1 MKIRN
6 GFVSN
11 SSSSSFVIKD
21 IQSFDCMSSYAGN
34 HNSSMKKKN
43 PSRYYTLARS
53 GGHHYKIKDIVKF
66 IEQHGYSCKVCDS
79 IKDIDDYDCAIVD
92 ISKETDESIKEK
104 LGRYFRGDC
113 GDIIWNP
120 CKLLDSDCWSM
131 YSNDT
136 SPYDKKPEYFENPIF
151 KMALN
156 SPEFEEYKKKV
167 EENKSILDAWSK
179 DRSKPEPD
187 WDYVRLDLKKYACKW
202 CRDHG
207 GNVCFPWDRALDEGD
222 ILITTGENCF
232 DYEFMEKLEKKFN
245 CILYVEHDG

>member
-1 MKIRN
+1 MKIRS

-11 SSSSSFVIKD
+11 SSSSSFIIKD
-21 IQSFDCMSSYAGN
+21 IQSFDCMYSHSGD

-43 PSRYYTLARS
+43 PSRYYKLARS

-66 IEQHGYSCKVCDS
+66 IEKNGYSCKVCDS
-79 IKDIDDYDCAIVD
+79 VKDIDEYECSIVD

-104 LGRYFRGDC
+104 MGEYFRGDC

-120 CKLLDSDCWSM
+120 CKLLDSDCISF
-131 YSNDT
+131 YDDIS
-136 SPYDKKPEYFENPIF
+136 SYDKKLEYYENPIF

-156 SPEFEEYKKKV
+156 SPEFEEHKKKV
-167 EENKSILDAWSK
+167 EENKILLAKWREDQSN
-179 DRSKPEPD
+179 PEPD
-187 WDYVRLDLKKYACKW
+187 WHYTTFDLKKYACKW
-202 CRDHG
+202 CREHS

-222 ILITTGENCF
+222 ILITAGENFF
-232 DYEFMEKLEKKFN
+232 DYDFMKKLEKKFN

>member
-21 IQSFDCMSSYAGN
+21 IQSFDCITSYTGN
-34 HNSSMKKKN
+34 HNSSMKEKN
-43 PSRYYTLARS
+43 PSRYYKLARS
-53 GGHHYKIKDIVKF
+53 GGHHYEIKDVVKF
-66 IEQHGYSCKVCDS
+66 IEKNGYSCNVCDS
-79 IKDIDDYDCAIVD
+79 IKDINEYECSIVD

-104 LGRYFRGDC
+104 LGEYFRGDC

-120 CKLLDSDCWSM
+120 CKLLDSDCISF
-131 YSNDT
+131 SSDT
-136 SPYDKKPEYFENPIF
+136 SSYDKKLEYYENPIF

-167 EENKSILDAWSK
+167 EENKSILDAWRK
-179 DRSKPEPD
+179 DHSNPEPD
-187 WDYVRLDLKKYACKW
+187 WYYTTFKLKKYACKW

-222 ILITTGENCF
+222 ILITTGENFF

>member
-11 SSSSSFVIKD
+11 SSSSSFIIKD
-21 IQSFDCMSSYAGN
+21 IQSFDCPFSYSGD

-43 PSRYYTLARS
+43 PSKYYDLARS
-53 GGHHYKIKDIVKF
+53 GGHHYEIKDVVKF
-66 IEQHGYSCKVCDS
+66 IEKNGYSCNVCNS
-79 IKDIDDYDCAIVD
+79 VKDINEYECSIVD

-104 LGRYFRGDC
+104 LGEYFRGDC

-120 CKLLDSDCWSM
+120 CKLLDSDCITFS
-131 YSNDT
+131 SDT
-136 SPYDKKPEYFENPIF
+136 SSYDKKLEYYENPIF

-156 SPEFEEYKKKV
+156 SPEFEEYKKKI
-167 EENKSILDAWSK
+167 EENKTILAKWREDHSN
-179 DRSKPEPD
+179 PEPD
-187 WDYVRLDLKKYACKW
+187 WHYTAFDLKEYACKW

-207 GNVCFPWDRALDEGD
+207 GNVCFPWNRALDEGD
-222 ILITTGENCF
+222 ILITTGENFF
-232 DYEFMEKLEKKFN
+232 DYDFMEKLEKKFN

>member
-21 IQSFDCMSSYAGN
+21 IQSFDCISSYAGDY
-34 HNSSMKKKN
+34 NSSMKKKN

-66 IEQHGYSCKVCDS
+66 IEQNGYSCHVCDS
-79 IKDIDDYDCAIVD
+79 VKEIDEYDCAIVD

-104 LGRYFRGDC
+104 RGEYFRGDC

-156 SPEFEEYKKKV
+156 SPDFEEYKKKV
-167 EENKSILDAWSK
+167 EENKSILDAWHK
-179 DRSKPEPD
+179 DQSNPEPD
-187 WDYVRLDLKKYACKW
+187 WDYVRLDLNKYACKW

>member
-21 IQSFDCMSSYAGN
+21 IQSFDCMTSHSGD

-43 PSRYYTLARS
+43 PSKYYNLARS

-66 IEQHGYSCKVCDS
+66 IEENGYSCNVCDS
-79 IKDIDDYDCAIVD
+79 VKDINEYDCSVVD

-104 LGRYFRGDC
+104 LGEYFRGDC

-120 CKLLDSDCWSM
+120 CKLLDSECITFS
-131 YSNDT
+131 SDT
-136 SPYDKKPEYFENPIF
+136 SSYDKKLEYYENPIF

-156 SPEFEEYKKKV
+156 SPEFEEYKKKI
-167 EENKSILDAWSK
+167 EEK
-179 DRSKPEPD
+179 DRKS
-187 WDYVRLDLKKYACKW
+187 V
-202 CRDHG
+202 G
-207 GNVCFPWDRALDEGD
+207 
-222 ILITTGENCF
+222 
-232 DYEFMEKLEKKFN
+232 
-245 CILYVEHDG
+245 

>member
-21 IQSFDCMSSYAGN
+21 IQRFDCITSYTGN
-34 HNSSMKKKN
+34 HNSSMKEKN
-43 PSRYYTLARS
+43 PSRYYKLARS
-53 GGHHYKIKDIVKF
+53 GGHHYEIKDIVKF
-66 IEQHGYSCKVCDS
+66 IEKNGYSCNVCDS
-79 IKDIDDYDCAIVD
+79 IKDINEYECSIVD

-104 LGRYFRGDC
+104 LGEYFRGDC

-120 CKLLDSDCWSM
+120 CKLLDSDCISF
-131 YSNDT
+131 SSDT
-136 SPYDKKPEYFENPIF
+136 SSYDKKLEYYENPIF

-167 EENKSILDAWSK
+167 EENKSILDAWRK
-179 DRSKPEPD
+179 DHSNPEPD
-187 WDYVRLDLKKYACKW
+187 WHYTTFKLKKYACNW
-202 CRDHG
+202 CREHG

-222 ILITTGENCF
+222 ILITTGENFF
-232 DYEFMEKLEKKFN
+232 DYDFMEKLEKKFN